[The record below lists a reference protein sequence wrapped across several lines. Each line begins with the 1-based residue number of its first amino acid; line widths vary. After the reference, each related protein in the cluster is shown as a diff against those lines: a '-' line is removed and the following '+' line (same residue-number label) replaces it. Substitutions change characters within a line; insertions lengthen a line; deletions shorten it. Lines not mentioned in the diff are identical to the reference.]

1 MPSWPPYRDGFGSGP
16 ATSRRGTMIR
26 LLYFS
31 LLVYLAVTLWK
42 LISRQLQASR
52 QDETP
57 ASESVIDVEAKDA
70 D

>member
-1 MPSWPPYRDGFGSGP
+1 
-16 ATSRRGTMIR
+16 MIS

>member
-1 MPSWPPYRDGFGSGP
+1 
-16 ATSRRGTMIR
+16 MIR

-52 QDETP
+52 QHETP

>member
-1 MPSWPPYRDGFGSGP
+1 
-16 ATSRRGTMIR
+16 MIR
-26 LLYFS
+26 LLYLS

-42 LISRQLQASR
+42 LISRQLRAAE

-57 ASESVIDVEAKDA
+57 ASQSVIDVEAKDA

>member
-1 MPSWPPYRDGFGSGP
+1 
-16 ATSRRGTMIR
+16 MIR

-42 LISRQLQASR
+42 PISRQLQASR

>member
-1 MPSWPPYRDGFGSGP
+1 
-16 ATSRRGTMIR
+16 MIR
-26 LLYFS
+26 LLYLS

-42 LISRQLQASR
+42 LISRQLLASQ

>member
-1 MPSWPPYRDGFGSGP
+1 
-16 ATSRRGTMIR
+16 MIR
-26 LLYFS
+26 LIYFS

>member
-1 MPSWPPYRDGFGSGP
+1 
-16 ATSRRGTMIR
+16 MIR
-26 LLYFS
+26 FLYFS

>member
-1 MPSWPPYRDGFGSGP
+1 
-16 ATSRRGTMIR
+16 MIR

-70 D
+70 E

>member
-1 MPSWPPYRDGFGSGP
+1 
-16 ATSRRGTMIR
+16 MIR

-31 LLVYLAVTLWK
+31 LLVYLVVTLWK